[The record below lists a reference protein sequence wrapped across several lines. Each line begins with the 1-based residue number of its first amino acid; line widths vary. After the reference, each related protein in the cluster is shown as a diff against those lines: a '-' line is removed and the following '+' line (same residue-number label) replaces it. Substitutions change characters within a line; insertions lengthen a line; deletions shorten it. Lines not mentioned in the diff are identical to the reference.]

1 MPSPAEQS
9 DRSSIHPSTNA
20 SATPGPSTH
29 PDTPPRPR
37 PKVEP
42 PPPPQQAPDPSFVDR
57 IPSIRLS
64 VPPRGRFSPATS
76 ERCFTYC
83 SQTHFGRAHGNEPKC
98 YTFCLRRVFN
108 HEVNRV
114 LTNVNYGPII
124 KSPTISANIP
134 LPEEANTTVGQY
146 ISDSAHGEAS
156 DSSESP
162 PHTTTFPHPENTQRH
177 WHQGYYVWLSRSRQ
191 AASEHMSHMKR
202 DLFQQAA
209 YEHSKAMWAQAVREG
224 RQHEFYRTPEAQL
237 FGSEWT
243 ANMHEDILS
252 PPHCRMLFPLCTPA
266 PELRRIISKYLAP
279 TSVVLTTLHES
290 FTSGEQAKFAHRMRE
305 SIQEGAPWVLA
316 RNVGRKIWG
325 LLSGEGD
332 G

>member
-146 ISDSAHGEAS
+146 ISDS
-156 DSSESP
+156 
-162 PHTTTFPHPENTQRH
+162 
-177 WHQGYYVWLSRSRQ
+177 
-191 AASEHMSHMKR
+191 
-202 DLFQQAA
+202 
-209 YEHSKAMWAQAVREG
+209 
-224 RQHEFYRTPEAQL
+224 
-237 FGSEWT
+237 
-243 ANMHEDILS
+243 
-252 PPHCRMLFPLCTPA
+252 
-266 PELRRIISKYLAP
+266 
-279 TSVVLTTLHES
+279 
-290 FTSGEQAKFAHRMRE
+290 
-305 SIQEGAPWVLA
+305 
-316 RNVGRKIWG
+316 
-325 LLSGEGD
+325 
-332 G
+332 